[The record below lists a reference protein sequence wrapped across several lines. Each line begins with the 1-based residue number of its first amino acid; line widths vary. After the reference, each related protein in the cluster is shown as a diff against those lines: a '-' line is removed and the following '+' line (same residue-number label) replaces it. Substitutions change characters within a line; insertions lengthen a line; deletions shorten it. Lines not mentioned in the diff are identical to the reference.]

1 MKQYL
6 NCAKQYLTKH
16 TFGKMQILLTLE
28 VLLQQGFS
36 NLMDQMG
43 WMILLRFQLVRILEK
58 PLNMKHLIM
67 WTPWLVRYRGKNKD
81 NFKTTSRKHL

>member
-1 MKQYL
+1 
-6 NCAKQYLTKH
+6 
-16 TFGKMQILLTLE
+16 MQILLTLE

-67 WTPWLVRYRGKNKD
+67 
-81 NFKTTSRKHL
+81 

>member
-1 MKQYL
+1 
-6 NCAKQYLTKH
+6 
-16 TFGKMQILLTLE
+16 
-28 VLLQQGFS
+28 
-36 NLMDQMG
+36 MDQMG